1 MIEGE
6 LKSRRNGCLSVIKIV
21 VGVIVFSYGMAFI
34 GVFLKY
40 IGNNLQRGYILN
52 AVVLSVLLLSV
63 CIGFILFLRWYF
75 RKKKNR
81 NKSKEVPF
89 SKSPYSV
96 EFETSKGNI
105 ILNNPFRGVF
115 CVGAAG
121 SGKSESI
128 AVPLLNQFIQKRYC
142 GVIYDFKFPALANEL
157 QSFIEASNNNIN
169 HYFLNLNEP
178 LRSYKVNPLN
188 PKYLLNTSYVRE
200 YSQAIIN
207 NLLKESIKKPDF
219 WTRSA
224 TDLLTACIW
233 YLKEEHPDICDL
245 PHVFALITSEDT
257 ALLQILQ
264 KNVTSAQMTISMYN
278 AMQRGADGQL
288 AGVIG
293 TLQGAVAQIN
303 TPELMY
309 IFSKDDF
316 SLDINNPDK
325 PIIFTVGTYP
335 TLANTLAPLCSLV
348 ITVAT
353 KLMNQPNKV
362 PSFVLLDESPTCFIP
377 NLEVLPNTG
386 RSNKISTVLM
396 CQDLSQLT
404 DGYGKEKAEVL
415 FAASNNHFYGRVAS
429 SHTSEVLS
437 KQFGKMNKTFITQNQ
452 GRSTGM
458 KSFSNS
464 SGFSETVQERDVIKS
479 SEFLDLG
486 VGEFAGIAVE
496 SNYTKFKCKFK
507 QVERPLYQQLIYPEN
522 KDDINVY
529 YRKVRNDINNILNI
543 LETEKDDNVLKSP
556 ILNNTQTNSREMEQS
571 NIFDV
576 FGD

>member
-6 LKSRRNGCLSVIKIV
+6 LKPKRNGCLGLIKIV
-21 VGVIVFSYGMAFI
+21 VGIIAFSYGLVI
-34 GVFLKY
+34 VGYLLTR
-40 IGNNLQRGYILN
+40 IGNNLQQGN
-52 AVVLSVLLLSV
+52 NFVAVGLSIFLLGI
-63 CIGFILFLRWYF
+63 CIIPTFLIRRYL

-81 NKSKEVPF
+81 SKPKEVAF
-89 SKSPYSV
+89 YRAPYSI
-96 EFETSKGNI
+96 EFGTSKGNI
-105 ILNNPFRGVF
+105 VLNNPFRGIF

-128 AVPLLNQFIQKRYC
+128 AVPLLSQFVQKGFA
-142 GVIYDFKFPALANEL
+142 GVIYDFKFPALANEV
-157 QSFIEASNNNIN
+157 QSFINASNSNIQ

-178 LRSYKVNPLN
+178 LKSHKVNPLN

-200 YSQAIIN
+200 YAQAIIN

-257 ALLQILQ
+257 ALLQELQ
-264 KNVTSAQMTISMYN
+264 KNVTSAQMTISIYN

-316 SLDINNPDK
+316 SLDVNNPAN
-325 PIIFTVGTYP
+325 PILFTVGTYP

-353 KLMNQPNKV
+353 KLMNQPNKN

-396 CQDLSQLT
+396 CQDLAQLT

-415 FAASNNHFYGRVAS
+415 FAACNNHFYGRVAS
-429 SHTSEVLS
+429 SHTSEILS
-437 KQFGKMNKTFITQNQ
+437 KQFGKMNKTFVTQNQ

-464 SGFSETVQERDVIKS
+464 SGLSETVQERDVIKA

-507 QVERPLYQQLIYPEN
+507 QVERPPFNQLAYPEN
-522 KDDINVY
+522 KNDIQAY
-529 YRKVRNDINNILNI
+529 YKQVREDINNILNI
-543 LETEKDDNVLKSP
+543 SGTEKENNTLKSP
-556 ILNNTQTNSREMEQS
+556 ILNNTQTNSKEMERS

>member
-6 LKSRRNGCLSVIKIV
+6 LKPKRNGCLGLIKIV
-21 VGVIVFSYGMAFI
+21 IGLIVFSYGLAFVGLSLMRI
-34 GVFLKY
+34 GD
-40 IGNNLQRGYILN
+40 NLQRGN
-52 AVVLSVLLLSV
+52 KFVAVGLSVFLLSI
-63 CIGFILFLRWYF
+63 CIITILLIIWYL
-75 RKKKNR
+75 RKKKNKR
-81 NKSKEVPF
+81 KPKEVTF
-89 SKSPYSV
+89 YRTPYSI
-96 EFETSKGNI
+96 EFGTDKGNI
-105 ILNNPFRGVF
+105 VLNNPFRGIF

-128 AVPLLNQFIQKRYC
+128 AVPLLNQFIQKGFA
-142 GVIYDFKFPALANEL
+142 GVIYDFKFPALANEV
-157 QSFIEASNNNIN
+157 QSFVDRSGRNIN

-178 LRSYKVNPLN
+178 LKSHKVNPLN

-200 YSQAIIN
+200 YAQAIIN

-245 PHVFALITSEDT
+245 PHAFALITSEDT
-257 ALLQILQ
+257 ALLQVLQ

-316 SLDINNPDK
+316 SLDINNPEN
-325 PIIFTVGTYP
+325 PILFTVGTYP
-335 TLANTLAPLCSLV
+335 TLGSTLAPLCSLV

-353 KLMNQPNKV
+353 KLMNQPNKA

-386 RSNKISTVLM
+386 RSNKISTILM

-415 FAASNNHFYGRVAS
+415 FAACNNHFYGRVAS
-429 SHTSEVLS
+429 SHTSEILS

-464 SGFSETVQERDVIKS
+464 SGLSETVQERDVIKA
-479 SEFLDLG
+479 SEFMDLR

-507 QVERPLYQQLIYPEN
+507 QIERPSFHQLVYPEN
-522 KDDINVY
+522 KNDIHAY
-529 YRKVRNDINNILNI
+529 YKQVREDINNILNI
-543 LETEKDDNVLKSP
+543 SATRKENNTLRSP
-556 ILNNTQTNSREMEQS
+556 ILNNTQTNSKEMERS

>member
-6 LKSRRNGCLSVIKIV
+6 LKPKRNGCLGLIKIV
-21 VGVIVFSYGMAFI
+21 AGIIAFSYGLAI
-34 GVFLKY
+34 VGYLLIR
-40 IGNNLQRGYILN
+40 IGNNLQQGN
-52 AVVLSVLLLSV
+52 NFVAVGLSIFLLGI
-63 CIGFILFLRWYF
+63 CIIPTFLIRRYL

-81 NKSKEVPF
+81 SKPKEAAF
-89 SKSPYSV
+89 YRTPYSI
-96 EFETSKGNI
+96 EFGTSKGNI
-105 ILNNPFRGVF
+105 ILNNPFRGIF

-128 AVPLLNQFIQKRYC
+128 AVPLLSQFIQKGFA
-142 GVIYDFKFPALANEL
+142 GVIYDFKFPALANEV
-157 QSFIEASNNNIN
+157 QSFIGTSNNNID
-169 HYFLNLNEP
+169 HYLLNLNEP
-178 LRSYKVNPLN
+178 LKSHKVNPLN

-200 YSQAIIN
+200 YAQAIIN

-257 ALLQILQ
+257 ALLQELQ

-316 SLDINNPDK
+316 SLDINNPDN
-325 PIIFTVGTYP
+325 PILFTVGTYP

-353 KLMNQPNKV
+353 KLMNQPNKN

-396 CQDLSQLT
+396 CQDLAQLT

-415 FAASNNHFYGRVAS
+415 FAACNNHFYGRVAS
-429 SHTSEVLS
+429 SHTSEILS
-437 KQFGKMNKTFITQNQ
+437 KQFGKMNKTFVTQNQ

-464 SGFSETVQERDVIKS
+464 SGLSETVQERDVIKA

-507 QVERPLYQQLIYPEN
+507 QVERLPFHQLVYPEN
-522 KDDINVY
+522 KNDIHEYYKQVREDINS
-529 YRKVRNDINNILNI
+529 ILNMSGA
-543 LETEKDDNVLKSP
+543 EKENNTLKSP
-556 ILNNTQTNSREMEQS
+556 ILNNTQTNSKEMERS

>member
-6 LKSRRNGCLSVIKIV
+6 LKQKRNGCLSIIKIV
-21 VGVIVFSYGMAFI
+21 LGIIVFSYGLAFI
-34 GVFLKY
+34 GISLKY

-52 AVVLSVLLLSV
+52 AAVLSVLLLSV
-63 CIGFILFLRWYF
+63 CIGFMLLLRWYF
-75 RKKKNR
+75 RKKR
-81 NKSKEVPF
+81 NGRKPKEVAF
-89 SKSPYSV
+89 NRTLHSI
-96 EFETSKGNI
+96 EFVTSKGNI
-105 ILNNPFRGVF
+105 VLNNPFRGIF

-128 AVPLLNQFIQKRYC
+128 AVPLLNQFVQKGFT
-142 GVIYDFKFPALANEL
+142 GVIYDFKFPALANEV
-157 QSFIEASNNNIN
+157 QSFIEASNSNID

-178 LRSYKVNPLN
+178 LKSHKVNPLN

-200 YSQAIIN
+200 YAQAIIN

-233 YLKEEHPDICDL
+233 YLKEEHPHICDL
-245 PHVFALITSEDT
+245 PHVFALITSQDT
-257 ALLQILQ
+257 ALLQKLQ
-264 KNVTSAQMTISMYN
+264 ENVTSAQMTISMYN

-316 SLDINNPDK
+316 SLDINNPER

-353 KLMNQPNKV
+353 KLMNQPNKR

-415 FAASNNHFYGRVAS
+415 FAACNNHFYGRVAS
-429 SHTSEVLS
+429 SHTSEILS

-464 SGFSETVQERDVIKS
+464 SGLSETVQERDVIKA

-496 SNYTKFKCKFK
+496 SNYTKFRCKFK
-507 QVERPLYQQLIYPEN
+507 QVERPYFQGLSYPNNNNDIY
-522 KDDINVY
+522 IY
-529 YRKVRNDINNILNI
+529 YKQVREDINNILNI
-543 LETEKDDNVLKSP
+543 LETEKNSDTSKFS
-556 ILNNTQTNSREMEQS
+556 ILNNTQTNSKELEKS